1 ATMARIALPEMERR
15 GYAQSLGAGSIAA
28 GGTLGSLIP
37 PSSIMLIY
45 AFLTEQFVVTLF
57 IAGVVP
63 GLLTIA
69 IYFVAIQIV
78 VRRNP
83 SLAPAGPRQTWAQTA
98 RTAANSWGIVT
109 IILIMTVGLY
119 GGVFTVIEAAA
130 AGTLIAFGFAVA
142 RGTLNRDSFF
152 RTIGETAGN
161 VGLLYTIIIGAHI
174 FSNLITITRMPAAL
188 VDWVV
193 GLGLPALAIIF
204 VLAGIYIALG
214 AIFDSVAAMVIT
226 LPFVF
231 PLVTDGLGY
240 DPIWWGIVM
249 IMVIEIGMITPPI
262 GINVF
267 VMHGVR
273 RDIPLG
279 TIFRGIVS
287 FLCADFVRLS
297 LVILFPAIALWLPQ
311 TM

>member
-1 ATMARIALPEMERR
+1 ML
-15 GYAQSLGAGSIAA
+15 AA
-28 GGTLGSLIP
+28 
-37 PSSIMLIY
+37 
-45 AFLTEQFVVTLF
+45 
-57 IAGVVP
+57 
-63 GLLTIA
+63 
-69 IYFVAIQIV
+69 
-78 VRRNP
+78 
-83 SLAPAGPRQTWAQTA
+83 
-98 RTAANSWGIVT
+98 
-109 IILIMTVGLY
+109 
-119 GGVFTVIEAAA
+119 
-130 AGTLIAFGFAVA
+130 
-142 RGTLNRDSFF
+142 
-152 RTIGETAGN
+152 
-161 VGLLYTIIIGAHI
+161 
-174 FSNLITITRMPAAL
+174 
-188 VDWVV
+188 
-193 GLGLPALAIIF
+193 
-204 VLAGIYIALG
+204 IYIALG

-287 FLCADFVRLS
+287 FLCADFVRLT
-297 LVILFPAIALWLPQ
+297 LVILFPAIALWLPR